1 MPIYTKNGSDVTG
14 STTKQLTLTS
24 FVRDLAKEGIIDA
37 KDASRAG
44 GGSSNL
50 HPITALA
57 RMDLSDRRAPNRK
70 LTTAVLSQWL
80 AEQSNLPYFSIN
92 PLRVDVDKTTQVMS
106 YGFAKTHQILCVE
119 ANAREITIATAR
131 PDKLDWVS
139 SIEQM
144 TRRKV
149 KLVISAPDEIERFLV
164 EFYSIASSVSG
175 AKAAGAPR
183 ANPVTN
189 FEQLMDLAA
198 TGDGGHEDKHVV
210 NIVDWILQY
219 AFSQSASDI
228 HIEPHRAS
236 GTVRFRID
244 GILHDVYEMPAQVTS
259 AVTSRLKILGRMDV
273 AEKRRPQDGR
283 IKTRAPKGTEVEL
296 RLSTLATVFGEKLVL
311 RIFDP
316 EVLIRSLADMG
327 FESGQQKV
335 WEGLLG
341 DSGGILLVT
350 GPTGSGKTTTLYSSL
365 KKLASRE
372 VNLCTLE
379 DPIEM
384 VVDEFNQTQVQ
395 GSLGLGFSAGIR
407 TLLRQDPDII
417 MVGEIR
423 DRETAE
429 MAMQA
434 ALTGHLVLS
443 TLHTNDALS
452 AITRLIDLGL
462 PAHLI
467 RVALKGVLAQRL
479 VRRLCKACR
488 QQVPLNLSAWQSLAG
503 EDEQPPEATYAAKGC
518 LECRNTGYRG
528 RVGIYELLVPAAA
541 LRAQITENADMTRL
555 REASDNA
562 GWSSLRQSG
571 ARKVAQGETTLEEV
585 FRVTPESEDS

>member
-1 MPIYTKNGSDVTG
+1 MPIYTKNGLDVTA
-14 STTKQLTLTS
+14 STLKQLTLAS
-24 FVRDLAKEGIIDA
+24 LIRDLVDEGIIDT
-37 KDASRAG
+37 KDAARAR
-44 GGSSNL
+44 GGSSNV
-50 HPITALA
+50 HPIMAIS
-57 RMDLSDRRAPNRK
+57 RMDITDQRTPDRK
-70 LTTAVLSQWL
+70 LTSVALGQWL
-80 AEQSNLPYFSIN
+80 AEHSDLPYYSIN
-92 PLRVDVDKTTQVMS
+92 PLTVDVDKTTQIMS

-119 ANAREITIATAR
+119 AGSKEVVIATAR
-131 PDKLDWVS
+131 PDKRDWVS

-149 KLVISAPDEIERFLV
+149 RLVVAAPDEIERYLV

-175 AKAAGAPR
+175 AKAAGSSNK

-189 FEQLMDLAA
+189 FEQLMDLAS

-219 AFSQSASDI
+219 AFSQAASDI
-228 HIEPHRAS
+228 HIEPRRSS

-244 GILHDVYEMPAQVTS
+244 GILHDVYEMPAHVTS
-259 AVTSRLKILGRMDV
+259 AAISRLKILGRMDV

-296 RLSTLATVFGEKLVL
+296 RLSTLATAFGEKLVL

-327 FESGQQKV
+327 FASDQQKT
-335 WEGLLG
+335 WEKMLG
-341 DSGGILLVT
+341 ESGGILLVT

-372 VNLCTLE
+372 INLCTLE

-395 GSLGLGFSAGIR
+395 TGLGLGFGAGIR

-452 AITRLIDLGL
+452 AISRLLDLGL

-467 RVALKGVLAQRL
+467 RVSLKGVLAQRL
-479 VRRLCKACR
+479 VRRLCPSCR
-488 QQVPLNLSAWQSLAG
+488 EEAAVDLPAWRSLAG
-503 EDEQPPEATYAAKGC
+503 SDAPPQKMYVAQGC

-528 RVGIYELLVPAAA
+528 RVGIYELLAPSPK
-541 LRAQITENADMTRL
+541 LRARITENADMNDL
-555 REASDNA
+555 REASELHT
-562 GWSSLRQSG
+562 WRSLRQSG
-571 ARKVAQGETTLEEV
+571 AEKVARGETTIEEV
-585 FRVTPESEDS
+585 FRVTPGGEDA

>member
-1 MPIYTKNGSDVTG
+1 MPIYTKNGLDVTT
-14 STTKQLTLTS
+14 STSKQLTLTS
-24 FVRDLAKEGIIDA
+24 LIRDLVKEGIITT
-37 KDASRAG
+37 KDASRAS
-44 GGSSNL
+44 GGSSNI
-50 HPITALA
+50 HPITAVA
-57 RMDLSDRRAPNRK
+57 RMDISDQRSPDRK
-70 LTTAVLSQWL
+70 LTPTVLSQWL
-80 AEQSNLPYFSIN
+80 AERVNLPYYSIN
-92 PLRVDVDKTTQVMS
+92 PLKVDVDKTTQVMS

-119 ANAREITIATAR
+119 STGRELTVATAR
-131 PDKLDWVS
+131 PDRLDWVS
-139 SIEQM
+139 SIEQT
-144 TRRKV
+144 TRSKV
-149 KLVISAPDEIERFLV
+149 KLVVSAPDEIERFLV

-175 AKAAGAPR
+175 AKATGPSR
-183 ANPVTN
+183 VNPITN
-189 FEQLMDLAA
+189 FEQLMDMAA
-198 TGDGGHEDKHVV
+198 TSDGGHEEKHVV

-219 AFSQSASDI
+219 AFSQAASDI
-228 HIEPHRAS
+228 HIEPRRAS

-244 GILHDVYEMPAQVTS
+244 GILHDVYEMPAQVT
-259 AVTSRLKILGRMDV
+259 AAAISRLKILGRMDV

-283 IKTRAPKGTEVEL
+283 IKTRTPKGTEVEL
-296 RLSTLATVFGEKLVL
+296 RLSTLATAFGEKLVL

-327 FESGQQKV
+327 FDADQQQT

-372 VNLCTLE
+372 INLCTLE

-452 AITRLIDLGL
+452 AISRLIDLGL

-479 VRRLCKACR
+479 VRRLCTSCR
-488 QQVPLNLSAWQSLAG
+488 EEADVDMNAWRSLAG
-503 EDEQPPEATYAAKGC
+503 ESQEPPKSIYTAKGC

-528 RVGIYELLVPAAA
+528 RVGIYEMLVPTAA
-541 LRAQITENADMTRL
+541 LRSQITENADMNRL
-555 REASDNA
+555 RDAVA
-562 GWSSLRQSG
+562 GNGWRTLRQSG
-571 ARKVAQGETTLEEV
+571 ARKVARGETTFEEV
-585 FRVTPESEDS
+585 FRVTPESEV